1 MDGLSLNKED
11 LDQIK
16 KPGITTEQV
25 NAQIEMF
32 KRGFPFSKLN
42 RPATVGDGIIVLQE
56 TELERLGDVY
66 LQAALS
72 GRTMKFV
79 PASGAASR
87 MFKLLLSFNNRYEQI
102 DEKHIRAEAEKDD
115 ADHKTFLQFIRG
127 IKSFAFY
134 DDLKTAM
141 SGDDLETETLLSEG
155 QYKGIL
161 EYLFTSK
168 GLNLSNLPKGLI
180 KFHQYPD
187 QSRTPFEEHM
197 VEAAA
202 YTQDREKNVRIHFT
216 VSPEHEEPIQAHIM
230 NIRDRYEKSG
240 IRYDLSFSV
249 QKTSTDT
256 IAVDME
262 NNPFRDRDGRLL
274 FRPGGHGA
282 LLENLNDLKG
292 DIIFIKNIDNVVPDR
307 IKQATYVYKKALGGY
322 LIELQNEIFEYLRR
336 LSSKDMDEPLI
347 NQALDFARHKLAIIP
362 SEGVEKGPKDEKID
376 FLISRLNRPLR
387 VCGMVKNEGEP
398 GGGPFWVEHGDGTTS
413 LQIVE
418 SSQVDMKSAEQ
429 KGIWESS
436 THFNPVDL
444 VCGVRDYLGRPFN
457 LMNYTDPDTGFI
469 SIKSK
474 EGRELKALELP
485 GLWNGSMANWNT
497 VFIEV
502 PIITFNPVKTV
513 MDLLRE
519 EHQPA

>member
-16 KPGITTEQV
+16 KLGITKEQV
-25 NAQIEMF
+25 NAQMEMF

-42 RPATVGDGIIVLQE
+42 RPSTVGDGIIVLQQN
-56 TELERLGDVY
+56 ELERLGEIYD
-66 LQAALS
+66 QAALS

-102 DEKHIRAEAEKDD
+102 DEKHIRAEAEKDN

-141 SGDDLETETLLSEG
+141 SRDNLEMEALIFQGE
-155 QYKGIL
+155 YKEIL
-161 EYLFTSK
+161 EYLLTSE

-187 QSRTPFEEHM
+187 HSRTPFEEHM

-216 VSPEHEEPIQAHIM
+216 VSPEHEDLIRAHIM
-230 NIRDRYEKSG
+230 DIRDRHEKHG
-240 IRYDLSFSV
+240 IKYDLGFSV

-256 IAVDME
+256 IAADME
-262 NNPFRDRDGRLL
+262 NNPFRDGDGRLL

-292 DIIFIKNIDNVVPDR
+292 DILFIKNIDNVVPDR
-307 IKQATYVYKKALGGY
+307 IKQTTYVYKKALGGY
-322 LIELQNEIFEYLRR
+322 LIELQNEIFDHLRR
-336 LSSKDMDEPLI
+336 LLSKDIDDLLI
-347 NQALDFARHKLAIIP
+347 NEALDFARHKLSIIP
-362 SEGVEKGPKDEKID
+362 SEWVKKGPEDEKIH

-387 VCGMVKNEGEP
+387 VCGMVKNVGEP
-398 GGGPFWVEHGDGTTS
+398 GGGPFWVEHGDGTIS

-418 SSQVDMKSAEQ
+418 SSQVNMKSAEQ

-444 VCGVRDYLGRPFN
+444 VCGVHDYLGDPFN

-485 GLWNGSMANWNT
+485 GLWNGAMANWNT
-497 VFIEV
+497 VFVEV
-502 PIITFNPVKTV
+502 PIITFNPVKTL